1 MNDLKFRDRN
11 TQPST
16 GRTFRLDKANGKLG
30 GVCAGISNYFG
41 LDVTVIR
48 IVFVL
53 GTLIGFGSLLL
64 LYLAIWLI
72 AD

>member
-1 MNDLKFRDRN
+1 MNDLKFRDRDK
-11 TQPST
+11 QPST
-16 GRTFRLDKANGKLG
+16 GRTFRLDKASGKLG

>member
-1 MNDLKFRDRN
+1 MSDLKFRDRD
-11 TQPST
+11 TAPGT
-16 GRTFRLDKANGKLG
+16 RRTFRLDRSNGKLG

-41 LDVTVIR
+41 LDVTMVR

-64 LYLAIWLI
+64 IYLAIWLL